1 MDSNLIYLKT
11 SAGEDAIQQRTRV
24 IQRNVRMVLIL
35 VDGQSTVGDLCRKT
49 GNPQLTENA
58 LAELEKGGFI
68 TAKVEQHDSLWQESQ
83 RVAQVIRAAAQE
95 KAEQFLS
102 REKSGGYPDFQPSRP
117 VASTERAAQAS
128 DMPISLHSIFDA
140 TPSAID
146 FSSSQFSL
154 APDNPEIQKA
164 AAQLPEMAVSEPASG
179 SDRRVKKPQRA
190 TKPSFFSQIRSLWA
204 GGKHELDEEPIRLK
218 PVRRGVRTRIT
229 WPVGVLLSIVG
240 TLGIVFVAS
249 LLFPF
254 SIFLS
259 DVEAAFAR
267 SVGRPVSVG
276 ALRVEFYPAQGLI
289 LERVRIGAGDG
300 ETDEL
305 SVREIRLLPEV
316 ATLFAERLNFKRA
329 VLSDLSLP
337 LGAVIGLPGMFSS
350 LAGPSSRVDVEQIR
364 FEKATISFDGIV
376 LKNVESE
383 VLRDQ
388 GGRFESLLIRSAD
401 GSLSVVARPAGKA
414 LDLDVEAY
422 AWQPFENA
430 RIVFGSASMKARLE
444 NGELAISGAD
454 LRVFDGVV
462 KGSALIRSGEKPNI
476 EGEIGFERV
485 NAIRVFEALG
495 AGKRL
500 EGDIAGKVRFSARSD
515 AWETLLASVDAEGEF
530 SVQRGKVAGVDLV
543 EAVRRVSGA
552 PVQGGVTAFEQLTGR
567 MKLEPDRSRFFGLV
581 MSSGLMQSTGQVSIS
596 KAGNLNGRL
605 ELQMQGSVN
614 QTRVPVSI
622 AGTLA
627 SPSAQATN

>member
-430 RIVFGSASMKARLE
+430 RIVFDSASMKARLE

>member
-154 APDNPEIQKA
+154 APDNSEIQKA

-254 SIFLS
+254 NIFLS

-316 ATLFAERLNFKRA
+316 ATLFAKRLNFKSA

-430 RIVFGSASMKARLE
+430 RIVFDSASMKARLE

-485 NAIRVFEALG
+485 NAIRLFEALG

-515 AWETLLASVDAEGEF
+515 AWVTLLASVDAEGEF

>member
-430 RIVFGSASMKARLE
+430 RIGFGSASMKARLE

-567 MKLEPDRSRFFGLV
+567 LKLEPDRSRFFGLV

>member
-401 GSLSVVARPAGKA
+401 GSLSVVARPVGKA

-485 NAIRVFEALG
+485 NAIRLFEALG

>member
-164 AAQLPEMAVSEPASG
+164 AAQLPEMAVSEPASR

-254 SIFLS
+254 GIFLS

-350 LAGPSSRVDVEQIR
+350 LAGPSSRGDVEQIR

-430 RIVFGSASMKARLE
+430 RIVFDSASMKARLE
-444 NGELAISGAD
+444 NGELVISGAD

-485 NAIRVFEALG
+485 NAIRLFEALG

-515 AWETLLASVDAEGEF
+515 AWETLLASVDAEGQF
-530 SVQRGKVAGVDLV
+530 SIQRGKVAGVDLV

-622 AGTLA
+622 SGTLA

>member
-164 AAQLPEMAVSEPASG
+164 AAQLPEMAVSEPASR

-254 SIFLS
+254 NIFLS

-289 LERVRIGAGDG
+289 LERVRIGDG
-300 ETDEL
+300 EADEL

-316 ATLFAERLNFKRA
+316 ATLFAERLNFKSA

-337 LGAVIGLPGMFSS
+337 LGAVVGLPGMFSS

-430 RIVFGSASMKARLE
+430 RIVFDSASMKARLE

-485 NAIRVFEALG
+485 NAIRLFEALG